1 MSRKSK
7 KQVFGSIF
15 AVKMKSL
22 FPEGNSFCLLIIYFY
37 AVFNPY
43 LQRQEYLKLLLMKQ
57 TGQQQKE

>member
-1 MSRKSK
+1 
-7 KQVFGSIF
+7 
-15 AVKMKSL
+15 MKSL